1 MTRDLVLP
9 FARLRA
15 ALYNPSPQRRPGKCL
30 VNQADLELLL
40 AEVEQLSNAQ
50 MARYLTRLVLEELRN
65 GESTTETDPGRAVEG
80 RRRRNHPVHRAARS
94 AADRRVAEVAGPFVF
109 GDEISIPAEHWRLS
123 AAQE

>member
-1 MTRDLVLP
+1 MTRDLILP
-9 FARLRA
+9 FARLRS
-15 ALYNPSPQRRPGKCL
+15 ALYSPSPMRRPGKCL

-50 MARYLTRLVLEELRN
+50 MCRYLIKIVLEELRN
-65 GESTTETDPGRAVEG
+65 GESTTETDQGRAVEG

-109 GDEISIPAEHWRLS
+109 GDEISIPMEYQA
-123 AAQE
+123 